1 MKNYYVEFEF
11 PDLPSGIFRQ
21 TWRGMAT
28 NLGKA
33 PFEAFK
39 EVRRRPGV
47 KGRRVNSMKVLAVK
61 MVEPTAPNEVPA

>member
-21 TWRGMAT
+21 TWHGMAT
-28 NLGKA
+28 SLGKA

-39 EVRRRPGV
+39 EVRKRPGV

-61 MVEPTAPNEVPA
+61 MVEPTAQTEVLA